1 MHRICRGIAMTVLLF
16 VLAGPLRADIYVANF
31 NGPSV
36 TVYATSAV
44 GNAAPVRTIA
54 GSNTGIA
61 GPNGVTVDT
70 VNNELYVADFVSQSV
85 RVFAL
90 AAPGNVSPLRTI
102 IAGPNSGIVQPRMVA
117 VDTVNNEIFV
127 LCINESIRVFP
138 RLASGDA
145 VPSRVIAG
153 TNTTFNNPLSAVL
166 DSANNE
172 LIVTSFDSAF
182 ANARILA
189 FARTAPGN
197 TAPLRSIFGS
207 NTQIGPEC
215 PNAAV
220 DAVNNEIVAR
230 VNPAYPSIPSALLV
244 FLRTATGNVSP
255 VRTIS
260 GSATGLFRLGAVRV
274 DLANNRIITTNA
286 IANAEDPAK
295 LLVFSRTASGNTK
308 PLMTIAGPATGLK
321 APSGVDFDTAGGLT
335 STVTDATVPTANPQV
350 LSTGVGTP
358 ITLTLTASDTDDSSF
373 SFTIAS
379 EPSHGAITS
388 FNPSTG
394 SVTFTP
400 AFGFG
405 GTDSFTFVASDVVNT
420 SLPATVTIEVI
431 LADGAIPAL
440 DVRGLLVLGLIL
452 AASGV
457 FFLRRSS

>member
-1 MHRICRGIAMTVLLF
+1 MLRLCRWIAVTILLF
-16 VLAGPLRADIYVANF
+16 ILAGPLRADLYVANF
-31 NGPSV
+31 NGPSI
-36 TVYATSAV
+36 TVYATSAA

-54 GSNTGIA
+54 GSNTGIT

-90 AAPGNVSPLRTI
+90 AATGNAVPLRTI
-102 IAGPNSGIVQPRMVA
+102 IQGPNSGIVQPRMVA

-153 TNTTFNNPLSAVL
+153 TNTTLNNPLSAVL

-172 LIVTSFDSAF
+172 LIVTSFDSVYPGD
-182 ANARILA
+182 ARILA

-207 NTQIGPEC
+207 NTQIGSGC

-244 FLRTATGNVSP
+244 FSRTATGNVSP

-260 GSATGLFRLGAVRV
+260 GSATGLYHLGAVRV

-308 PLMTIAGPATGLK
+308 PLMTIAGPATGLM
-321 APSGVDFDTAGGLT
+321 APSGVDFDAAGGLT
-335 STVTDATVPTANPQV
+335 STMTDATVPTANPQFR
-350 LSTGVGTP
+350 STGVNTP
-358 ITLTLTASDTDDSSF
+358 IALTLTASDPDDSSF

-379 EPSHGAITS
+379 EPSHGYISS

-400 AFGFG
+400 SFGYQ
-405 GTDSFTFVASDVVNT
+405 GTDSFTFVASDAVNT
-420 SLPATVTIEVI
+420 SLPATVTIGI
-431 LADGAIPAL
+431 SPSDIPAL
-440 DVRGLLVLGLIL
+440 DVRGLLVLGLIF

-457 FFLRRSS
+457 FILRRSF